1 MLPAVKA
8 MVGLMNKDDT
18 EMINMFDSVE
28 LFINHLDEL
37 IGVFDSS
44 YEGGDFCAGL
54 TFGYS
59 GSNLL
64 FKIAEE
70 IITRNIMPTPTNSNN
85 TKSSIEN
92 THQ

>member
-70 IITRNIMPTPTNSNN
+70 IITRNITPTPKNSNN
-85 TKSSIEN
+85 TKSPIEN
-92 THQ
+92 NH